1 MVVFLSE
8 PGCDPRRRWH
18 SNIAG
23 IRLQSSTALS
33 AQLTANGHVTDAMD
47 PSVAAHCLT
56 EDHVSPLLEGETL
69 RNAAR
74 RLLQEDEGHGSL
86 GLLHHLHHALLQL
99 GHQRAQ
105 MLPPV
110 ACGMGFGMGK
120 RGV

>member
-1 MVVFLSE
+1 
-8 PGCDPRRRWH
+8 
-18 SNIAG
+18 
-23 IRLQSSTALS
+23 
-33 AQLTANGHVTDAMD
+33 MD

-86 GLLHHLHHALLQL
+86 GLLAHLHHALLQL

-110 ACGMGFGMGK
+110 ACGVWDGEEGGVRKRRAGGSSDNNNRDLVTRHRVLCGFVLPHK
-120 RGV
+120 VI